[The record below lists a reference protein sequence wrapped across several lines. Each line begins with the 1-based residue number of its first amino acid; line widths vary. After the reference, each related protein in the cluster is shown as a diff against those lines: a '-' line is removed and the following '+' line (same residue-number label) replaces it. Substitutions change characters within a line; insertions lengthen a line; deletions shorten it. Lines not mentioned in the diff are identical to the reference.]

1 MNGSNLIDYIAE
13 KLREDNIPPS
23 DNQIVLYLS
32 KMTQDEIKQVS

>member
-23 DNQIVLYLS
+23 DNQIVLYLN
-32 KMTQDEIKQVS
+32 KMTLDEIKQVS